1 MKQLVFS
8 IQQKT
13 FRHVTA
19 GMQGQQMSAVLF
31 EYFRGNN
38 SFHSV
43 DFLQQLVLVDFAVGT

>member
-19 GMQGQQMSAVLF
+19 GTQSQQMSVVLF